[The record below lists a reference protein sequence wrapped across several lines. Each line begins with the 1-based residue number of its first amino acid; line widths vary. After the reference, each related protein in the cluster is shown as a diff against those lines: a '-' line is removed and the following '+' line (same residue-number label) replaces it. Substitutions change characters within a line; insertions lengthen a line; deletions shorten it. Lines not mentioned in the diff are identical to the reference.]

1 MKTKQIE
8 DITKAKEFAFA
19 GNATFTVVSKA
30 TNSRYTFKIQKGKK
44 EGAPHFVK
52 FLNGS
57 DNESSYMFIG
67 TIFDERNYRHSF
79 KSPVKSDATVV
90 KTIEWVINVLTGK
103 FDKSKFS
110 LIEFWHEGR
119 CGKCGRKLT
128 VPSSIEIG
136 MGSSCAGGISTAKSK
151 SKVRGDKIDF
161 ILNS

>member
-1 MKTKQIE
+1 MKSNQIE
-8 DITKAKEFAFA
+8 DIEKAREFALA
-19 GNATFTVVSKA
+19 GKSTFTVVSKA
-30 TNSRYTFKIQKGKK
+30 SNTRYTFKIQKGKQ
-44 EGAPHFVK
+44 EDAPHFVK

-67 TIFDERNYRHSF
+67 TIFNETNYRHSF
-79 KSPVKSDATVV
+79 KSPIKSDATVV
-90 KTIEWVINVLTGK
+90 KTLEWVLNVLNGR

-128 VPSSIEIG
+128 VPSSIISGIG
-136 MGSSCAGGISTAKSK
+136 PSCGGKLNNTNSK
-151 SKVRGDKIDF
+151 SKIRSNKIDV